1 MGILTLINTEGYV
14 HVQIISNHRF
24 LGLWPEGLLPRRL
37 DHQTLHRI
45 RPEEDEID
53 GLILL
58 LLVLLTE
65 VVVVDPVVA
74 FAVAHED
81 DGGGDDE
88 IHILQLKPLIEM
100 QLS

>member
-1 MGILTLINTEGYV
+1 MWIPC
-14 HVQIISNHRF
+14 F
-24 LGLWPEGLLPRRL
+24 
-37 DHQTLHRI
+37 
-45 RPEEDEID
+45 
-53 GLILL
+53 
-58 LLVLLTE
+58 E

-74 FAVAHED
+74 FAVARED